1 MNRFLTMPRSHVKNS
16 QAYPHDSSKKSWYLP
31 EDCIEYSLIYTDAT
45 PLSSSELLA
54 RYEEVRQD
62 SVRMSISVV
71 KDYIWHREAFQ
82 LNVLTKNGR
91 TFLHGL
97 TNYGDSVEDEWLIV
111 YLVKELSRKFP
122 DLWVRVVDN
131 DGEFLLAEAANVLPT
146 WLNPEVAEN
155 RIWIHKNKLYI
166 IPLSPTYHT
175 SDDTPTVAVHRVL
188 NFDEAL
194 QTITL
199 YPDLLIN
206 SPLIEEEAF
215 YRLRN
220 YPSQI
225 SDSMHHAIIY
235 IPRKLAHILHQLP
248 CAVSSAVESFYLRD
262 PISLKTL
269 QKDSTNL
276 IFSPTDLVCV
286 SVQFSKLLFAQIKHQ
301 EFLPPLAWKKLNL
314 STEKKELEYE
324 RINLGMKLTSGFEML
339 VQDPMNTN
347 KSIVHDIKILLEE
360 IEKNTDLT
368 LPSDAEISQWVGVS
382 RDDDESWIDIDFKIL
397 EQEFNG
403 KTECK
408 KSNESPEPIV
418 KPGLGN
424 LKTHEDLKEMVARF
438 ESFLNDDKAVL
449 DEEKF
454 EDMDNDNDSDD
465 DETDSHLEDSEDEG
479 EDKAVSFDENE
490 FNRMMREMMGIPM
503 EAVDPLSQS
512 DITKKN
518 SVHGPDSDQERTCET
533 QEIQEVMNRV
543 EKELLEAGILKSDTK
558 FRGDIGS
565 ESAAIEKFGV
575 ESDNDQNSEVDSN
588 TTADVDFVLAKN
600 LLESFKAQAGLS
612 GPASNLF
619 GLMGIKL
626 PRDGDEAK

>member
-1 MNRFLTMPRSHVKNS
+1 MPRSHVESSQTHPNDSFEKNC
-16 QAYPHDSSKKSWYLP
+16 YLP
-31 EDCIEYSLIYTDAT
+31 EDSIEYSLIYTDAT
-45 PLSSSELLA
+45 PLSSSEMLA

-62 SVRMSISVV
+62 SVQMSISVV
-71 KDYIWHREAFQ
+71 KDYIWHKEAFQ

-122 DLWVRVVDN
+122 DLWVRVADN
-131 DGEFLLAEAANVLPT
+131 DGEFLLAEAANVLPR

-175 SDDTPTVAVHRVL
+175 SEANPTITVPKIL

-199 YPDLLIN
+199 HPEILIN

-225 SDSMHHAIIY
+225 SDSMHYAMIY

-262 PISLKTL
+262 PIGLKTL
-269 QKDSTNL
+269 QKDSTKL
-276 IFSPTDLVCV
+276 IFSPKDLVCV
-286 SVQFSKLLFAQIKHQ
+286 SVRFSKLLFAQIKHQ
-301 EFLPPLAWKKLNL
+301 EFSPPPAWKKLNL
-314 STEKKELEYE
+314 ATEKKELEYE

-347 KSIVHDIKILLEE
+347 KTVVHDIKIMLEE
-360 IEKNTDLT
+360 IEKNIDHA

-382 RDDDESWIDIDFKIL
+382 RDDDESWIDIDFKFL
-397 EQEFNG
+397 EQEFTG
-403 KTECK
+403 KTEHK
-408 KSNESPEPIV
+408 KANERTESRV

-449 DEEKF
+449 EENF
-454 EDMDNDNDSDD
+454 EDMDIDNDDHD
-465 DETDSHLEDSEDEG
+465 DETDSHLEESEDEG
-479 EDKAVSFDENE
+479 EDKTVSFDENE
-490 FNRMMREMMGIPM
+490 FNRMMREMMGIPT
-503 EAVDPLSQS
+503 ESVDPLSQS
-512 DITKKN
+512 DISKK
-518 SVHGPDSDQERTCET
+518 VYIDGPDGDEESICET
-533 QEIQEVMNRV
+533 QEIQEVMNKV
-543 EKELLEAGILKSDTK
+543 EKELREAGILKSDATY
-558 FRGDIGS
+558 REDVAL
-565 ESAAIEKFGV
+565 ESSATQKFGG

-600 LLESFKAQAGLS
+600 LLESLKAQAGLP
-612 GPASNLF
+612 GPAGNLF
-619 GLMGIKL
+619 ELMGIKF
-626 PRDGDEAK
+626 PQDDDEVK